1 MHWTGSFAAEFIPML
16 GQSATQQKPR
26 SHTLL
31 VWRSAAIECTYAND
45 AARCDVDMSSKCQ
58 LDAGVLCCS
67 NYGHRGRATVSFRLG
82 MTVRAGR
89 AGRADMAAKAGKAG
103 RAGRK
108 GKQARENIRLIHF
121 GFY

>member
-1 MHWTGSFAAEFIPML
+1 M
-16 GQSATQQKPR
+16 
-26 SHTLL
+26 
-31 VWRSAAIECTYAND
+31 ECEYAND
-45 AARCDVDMSSKCQ
+45 VARCDVDMSGTCQ

-67 NYGHRGRATVSFRLG
+67 NYGRRGRATVSSRLG

-121 GFY
+121 GVYFIHFLESDVCVLEPIPEAGEHRKYLF